1 MTKYDNS
8 GIIAKNARKEK
19 ENHPDITGTATIDGV
34 EYWVNGWQKQGPKG
48 MFYSLSFRLKE
59 AKEEPKSQRV
69 TDDPAEDDIPW

>member
-1 MTKYDNS
+1 
-8 GIIAKNARKEK
+8 
-19 ENHPDITGTATIDGV
+19 
-34 EYWVNGWQKQGPKG
+34 